1 MGFFGWV
8 GDTAKAVGH
17 GLEDAADWAGDRLS
31 DVGNWFGDLYHGNL
45 GEQTVPASN
54 LVQMVM
60 ASKGA
65 PEWHDGSAQA
75 SQLAQQHAEMSGRV
89 QQLSSNLESV
99 WTGGGADAAQAR
111 IRPLADVSQSA
122 SETFTSNS
130 RNVSDLAHGF
140 DELKSSLQ
148 PMPANPPH
156 KNFFDE
162 AAWWQTDTEKQIQDY
177 NNVSQQNLQKY
188 QGYAAHAQTAGQGLK
203 SDYGQLADFGG
214 GNVTIGSGH
223 PVPGQRSGPNSHDT
237 TASGPGSSAGY
248 QPSTGGSSPTFTQ
261 GQGPTVPATN
271 GPSATTP
278 VGFQPGSGPGD
289 GTATSGWTPPSTN
302 PTGGPSWAPPSSL
315 PPGGGSSGGNSW
327 SPGGVSGFGPT
338 SGFGGGGFG
347 GESGGVSGGGRA
359 GGSAGRLG
367 AGSGA
372 GAGAEESMGRG
383 GAGVGARGAAGARG
397 SSGMGGMGG
406 AGKGGKGEEDKEHQR
421 KYVLEDDS
429 AFDIVDDEDGRLR
442 DPWSGLP
449 PTPPTIGG

>member
-1 MGFFGWV
+1 MGFFDWV

-17 GLEDAADWAGDRLS
+17 GLEDAADWTGDRFS
-31 DVGNWFGDLYHGNL
+31 DAGNWFGDLYHGSL
-45 GEQTVPASN
+45 GEQTVPASD
-54 LVQMVM
+54 LVQKVM

-65 PEWHDGSAQA
+65 PDWHNGSSDA
-75 SQLAQQHAEMSGRV
+75 SDLASEHSQISGRV

-130 RNVSDLAHGF
+130 QNVSDLAHGF
-140 DELKSSLQ
+140 DEMKQSLQ
-148 PMPANPPH
+148 PMPPTPPH

-177 NNVSQQNLQKY
+177 NNVGQQNLQKY
-188 QGYAAHAQTAGQGLK
+188 QGYATHAQTSGQGLK
-203 SDYGQLADFGG
+203 IDYGQLAAFDGG
-214 GNVTIGSGH
+214 KVTIGSGL
-223 PVPGQRSGPNSHDT
+223 PATSKQAEIGGRSRTG
-237 TASGPGSSAGY
+237 SGPGN
-248 QPSTGGSSPTFTQ
+248 GGSSPAFTP
-261 GQGPTVPATN
+261 GPGSTVPVTN
-271 GPSATTP
+271 GPGATTP
-278 VGFQPGSGPGD
+278 VRFQPGSGPGD
-289 GTATSGWTPPSTN
+289 GTTTSGWTPPSTN
-302 PTGGPSWAPPSSL
+302 PTGGPSWTPPSSL

-367 AGSGA
+367 AGPGA
-372 GAGAEESMGRG
+372 GAGAEESVGRG
-383 GAGVGARGAAGARG
+383 GAGAGARGAAGARG

-421 KYVLEDDS
+421 KYVLEDES

-442 DPWSGLP
+442 DPWTGLP